1 MVDAPSPPDVRQPE
15 VRQPEVRQPDVGQP
29 DVGQPDVGQSDVG
42 QSDVRQPDG
51 APAAAPRSAEGVVG
65 RVLDWFGVDSDWERV
80 PAGRDA
86 YRRDLLLGAC
96 FAVFAAVSV
105 ELGRS
110 MGFFEGTDEPL
121 WLIILLAVV
130 STVPLAWR
138 RRYPLVS
145 LALVYGIWL
154 GLGLTIGGITA
165 LMPMQV
171 MYFVALFTAVAWAR
185 DRRAMLV
192 VVGACVLVMF
202 AWLIWM
208 FAVRKGME
216 TLFEEFPTPADW
228 PGTVEPYLASA
239 VYQFVVNIAFFG
251 GAVVAGQM
259 QWNAARRREQ
269 LADQAV
275 TIERQAAAL
284 TDQAIVAERVRIA
297 RELHD
302 VVAHHVSVIGIQ
314 AAAAR
319 RVLNRDPA
327 LAAEALATIERES
340 REGVAQ
346 MRNLVGTLRSV
357 PDGGAPG
364 PLTGSDGASRAPEP
378 GLADLPA
385 LTAADHDGLDTTFR
399 QVEEPLGAAA
409 DVPDPMGLSLYRTA
423 QEAMANVRKHSTA
436 RSATV
441 TLRVVRGPATSEG
454 RQFAHGFAEV
464 EVLDDGRPRRGT
476 SGSGLGLL
484 GIRERAA
491 THQGVVEIGPRATG
505 GFRVRMR
512 LPLPAPDPVSLSQ
525 PDHAAVGRPADPAR
539 TRPAPRSEVSG

>member
-1 MVDAPSPPDVRQPE
+1 
-15 VRQPEVRQPDVGQP
+15 
-29 DVGQPDVGQSDVG
+29 
-42 QSDVRQPDG
+42 
-51 APAAAPRSAEGVVG
+51 
-65 RVLDWFGVDSDWERV
+65 
-80 PAGRDA
+80 
-86 YRRDLLLGAC
+86 
-96 FAVFAAVSV
+96 
-105 ELGRS
+105 
-110 MGFFEGTDEPL
+110 
-121 WLIILLAVV
+121 
-130 STVPLAWR
+130 
-138 RRYPLVS
+138 
-145 LALVYGIWL
+145 
-154 GLGLTIGGITA
+154 
-165 LMPMQV
+165 
-171 MYFVALFTAVAWAR
+171 
-185 DRRAMLV
+185 MLV

-202 AWLIWM
+202 TWVAWM
-208 FAVRKGME
+208 FAVQQGIE
-216 TLFEEFPTPADW
+216 TILEEYPTRADW
-228 PGTVEPYLASA
+228 PGLIEPYLASSM
-239 VYQFVVNIAFFG
+239 YQLIVNIAFFG

-259 QWNAARRREQ
+259 QWNAAWRRRQ
-269 LADQAV
+269 LSDQAV
-275 TIERQAAAL
+275 TIEKQAAAL
-284 TDQAIVAERVRIA
+284 TGQAIVAERVRIA

-319 RVLNRDPA
+319 RVLDRDPA
-327 LAAEALATIERES
+327 LAAEALVTIEHES

-357 PDGGAPG
+357 PDGGPAG
-364 PLTGSDGASRAPEP
+364 QSGADGASRAPEP

-399 QVEEPLGAAA
+399 QVEEPPGAVV

-441 TLRVVRGPATSEG
+441 TLRVVREPATLAGE
-454 RQFAHGFAEV
+454 QFAHGFAEV

-512 LPLPAPDPVSLSQ
+512 LPLPPAEPVTSRPQ
-525 PDHAAVGRPADPAR
+525 ERVPAEDRPAADRPVGTTGALSGAAAETAR
-539 TRPAPRSEVSG
+539 

>member
-1 MVDAPSPPDVRQPE
+1 M
-15 VRQPEVRQPDVGQP
+15 G
-29 DVGQPDVGQSDVG
+29 
-42 QSDVRQPDG
+42 
-51 APAAAPRSAEGVVG
+51 
-65 RVLDWFGVDSDWERV
+65 
-80 PAGRDA
+80 
-86 YRRDLLLGAC
+86 
-96 FAVFAAVSV
+96 FAVFAAISV

-110 MGFFEGTDEPL
+110 MGIFEGADEPL
-121 WLIILLAVV
+121 WLIMLLGMV
-130 STVPLAWR
+130 SMLPLAWR

-145 LALVYGIWL
+145 LVLVYGVWL
-154 GLGLTIGGITA
+154 ALGLTIPQITV
-165 LMPMQV
+165 LMPMQIL
-171 MYFVALFTAVAWAR
+171 YFVALFTAVAWAR
-185 DRRAMLV
+185 DRRAMLIV
-192 VVGACVLVMF
+192 VSACVLMMF
-202 AWLIWM
+202 TWLIWM
-208 FAVRKGME
+208 FAVQQGME
-216 TLFEEFPTPADW
+216 TLLEEFPTPADW
-228 PGTVEPYLASA
+228 PGVLEPYLANA
-239 VYQFVVNIAFFG
+239 VYQLIMNIAFFG

-259 QWNAARRREQ
+259 QWNAARRRQQ

-275 TIERQAAAL
+275 TIETQAAAL

-319 RVLNRDPA
+319 RVLDRDPA
-327 LAAEALATIERES
+327 VAAQALVTIERES

-364 PLTGSDGASRAPEP
+364 APTGSDGASRAPEP

-385 LTAADHDGLDTTFR
+385 LTAADYDGLDTTFD
-399 QVEEPLGAAA
+399 QVEEPPGAAA

-441 TLRVVRGPATSEG
+441 TLRVVRDPATPSD
-454 RQFAHGFAEV
+454 RQFPHGFAEV

-512 LPLPAPDPVSLSQ
+512 LPLPAPDPVPTVSR
-525 PDHAAVGRPADPAR
+525 PERVAADRQADPAQ
-539 TRPAPRSEVSG
+539 TAPATRSEVAR

>member
-1 MVDAPSPPDVRQPE
+1 MVHAPPRPE
-15 VRQPEVRQPDVGQP
+15 T
-29 DVGQPDVGQSDVG
+29 
-42 QSDVRQPDG
+42 RQPDG
-51 APAAAPRSAEGVVG
+51 DRPAVDGPRAPRAGG
-65 RVLDWFGVDSDWERV
+65 RLARLLDWFGVDADWERV

-86 YRRDLLLGAC
+86 YRKDLLLGAG
-96 FAVFAAVSV
+96 FAVLAAISV

-110 MGFFEGTDEPL
+110 MGLFEEAREPL
-121 WLIILLAVV
+121 WLIILLAVA
-130 STVPLAWR
+130 STAPLAWR

-145 LALVYGIWL
+145 LSLVYGVWL
-154 GLGLTIGGITA
+154 GLGLTIGAITV

-192 VVGACVLVMF
+192 VVSVCVLMMF
-202 AWLIWM
+202 TWLIWM
-208 FAVRKGME
+208 FAVQQGME
-216 TLFEEFPTPADW
+216 MLLEEFPTRSDW
-228 PGTVEPYLASA
+228 PGLIEPYLANA
-239 VYQFVVNIAFFG
+239 VYQLITNIAFFG

-259 QWNAARRREQ
+259 QWNAARRRRQ
-269 LADQAV
+269 LSDQAD
-275 TIERQAAAL
+275 TIEKQAAAL

-319 RVLNRDPA
+319 RVLDRDPA
-327 LAAEALATIERES
+327 RTAEALVTIERES

-357 PDGGAPG
+357 PDGGGRDG
-364 PLTGSDGASRAPEP
+364 PSGSDGGSSRAPEP

-385 LTAADHDGLDTTFR
+385 LTAADHDGLDTTFQ
-399 QVEEPLGAAA
+399 QVEEPPGVAV

-441 TLRVVRGPATSEG
+441 TLRVVRAPEARAGQ
-454 RQFAHGFAEV
+454 QFEHGFAEV

-505 GFRVRMR
+505 GFRVRVR
-512 LPLPAPDPVSLSQ
+512 LPLPAPGSALRTSVD
-525 PDHAAVGRPADPAR
+525 AATTSASTA
-539 TRPAPRSEVSG
+539 SESDA

>member
-1 MVDAPSPPDVRQPE
+1 MSDAPSPPDVQP
-15 VRQPEVRQPDVGQP
+15 PGARQPDL
-29 DVGQPDVGQSDVG
+29 S
-42 QSDVRQPDG
+42 R
-51 APAAAPRSAEGVVG
+51 AATSRSAEGVSG
-65 RVLDWFGVDSDWERV
+65 RVLDWFGVDADWERV

-86 YRRDLLLGAC
+86 YRRDLRLGAG
-96 FAVFAAVSV
+96 FAVLAAVSI

-110 MGFFEGTDEPL
+110 MGIFEDVTEPL
-121 WLIILLAVV
+121 WLVYLLGVV

-145 LALVYGIWL
+145 LVLVYGSFL
-154 GLGLTIGGITA
+154 GIGLTIPAITV

-192 VVGACVLVMF
+192 VVSACVLVMF
-202 AWLIWM
+202 TWLIWM
-208 FAVRKGME
+208 FAVQQGIE
-216 TLFEEFPTPADW
+216 TLLEEFPTRADW
-228 PGTVEPYLASA
+228 PGLIDPYLANSA
-239 VYQFVVNIAFFG
+239 YQFIVNIAFFG

-259 QWNAARRREQ
+259 QWNAALRRRQ
-269 LADQAV
+269 LTDQSV
-275 TIERQAAAL
+275 TIEKQAAAL

-319 RVLNRDPA
+319 RVLDRDPA
-327 LAAEALATIERES
+327 RAAEALLTIERES

-357 PDGGAPG
+357 PDAGGKGSPSG
-364 PLTGSDGASRAPEP
+364 PDGAGSRAPEP

-399 QVEEPLGAAA
+399 QVEEPVGAAA

-441 TLRVVRGPATSEG
+441 TLRVVRRPETQAGQRFE
-454 RQFAHGFAEV
+454 HGFAEV
-464 EVLDDGRPRRGT
+464 EVLDDGRPRHGT

-484 GIRERAA
+484 GIRERVA
-491 THQGVVEIGPRATG
+491 THQGMVEIGPRATG
-505 GFRVRMR
+505 GYRVRVR
-512 LPLPAPDPVSLSQ
+512 LPLPAPGPGAVPVV
-525 PDHAAVGRPADPAR
+525 PTAAARQTGAPAEVSSAAR
-539 TRPAPRSEVSG
+539 TEVVG

>member
-1 MVDAPSPPDVRQPE
+1 MVHAPPQP
-15 VRQPEVRQPDVGQP
+15 
-29 DVGQPDVGQSDVG
+29 
-42 QSDVRQPDG
+42 DVRQPDG
-51 APAAAPRSAEGVVG
+51 GRPTGAQSDVG
-65 RVLDWFGVDSDWERV
+65 RLGASRPGVRRSVESLAGRLLDWFGVDSDWERV

-86 YRRDLLLGAC
+86 YRKDLLLGAG
-96 FAVFAAVSV
+96 FAVLAAISV

-110 MGFFEGTDEPL
+110 MGLFEEVREPL

-145 LALVYGIWL
+145 LALVYAVWL
-154 GLGLTIGGITA
+154 GLGLTISGITV

-192 VVGACVLVMF
+192 VVSICVLMMF
-202 AWLIWM
+202 TWLVWM
-208 FAVRKGME
+208 FAVGQGME
-216 TLFEEFPTPADW
+216 TLFDEYSTRADW
-228 PGTVEPYLASA
+228 PGVVEPYLANA
-239 VYQFVVNIAFFG
+239 VYQFITNIAFFG

-259 QWNAARRREQ
+259 QWNAARRRQQ
-269 LADQAV
+269 LAGQAV
-275 TIERQAAAL
+275 TIEKQAAAL

-319 RVLNRDPA
+319 RVLDRDPA
-327 LAAEALATIERES
+327 RTAEALVTIERES

-346 MRNLVGTLRSV
+346 MRNLVGTLRAV
-357 PDGGAPG
+357 PDGGAAGGSTG
-364 PLTGSDGASRAPEP
+364 PDGGASRSPEP
-378 GLADLPA
+378 GLADLPT

-399 QVEEPLGAAA
+399 QVEEPPGAVA

-441 TLRVVRGPATSEG
+441 TLRVVRTPETLAG
-454 RQFAHGFAEV
+454 RQFEHGFAEV
-464 EVLDDGRPRRGT
+464 EVLDDGRPRHGT

-484 GIRERAA
+484 GIRERVA

-505 GFRVRMR
+505 GYRVRVR
-512 LPLPAPDPVSLSQ
+512 LPLPAPGP
-525 PDHAAVGRPADPAR
+525 AAVSSAEPPVTTADAAS
-539 TRPAPRSEVSG
+539 TAESEVAG

>member
-1 MVDAPSPPDVRQPE
+1 MSDAPPPPDVR
-15 VRQPEVRQPDVGQP
+15 
-29 DVGQPDVGQSDVG
+29 SD
-42 QSDVRQPDG
+42 DVRS
-51 APAAAPRSAEGVVG
+51 AARPRSATGVAG
-65 RVLDWFGVDSDWERV
+65 RLLDWFGVDSEWERV

-86 YRRDLLLGAC
+86 YRRDLWLGAG
-96 FAVFAAVSV
+96 FAVFAAISV

-110 MGFFEGTDEPL
+110 MGIFDGVSEPF
-121 WLIILLAVV
+121 WLIMVLGVASML
-130 STVPLAWR
+130 PLAWR

-145 LALVYGIWL
+145 LVLVYGLWVA
-154 GLGLTIGGITA
+154 LGLTITAITV
-165 LMPMQV
+165 LMPMQIL
-171 MYFVALFTAVAWAR
+171 YFVALFTAVAWAR

-192 VVGACVLVMF
+192 VVSACVLMMF
-202 AWLIWM
+202 TWIIWM
-208 FAVRKGME
+208 FAVQQGME
-216 TLFEEFPTPADW
+216 EILEEYPTSADW
-228 PGTVEPYLASA
+228 PGLVEPYLASA
-239 VYQFVVNIAFFG
+239 VYQFVMNIAFFG
-251 GAVVAGQM
+251 GAVVGGQM
-259 QWNAARRREQ
+259 QWNAARRRQQ

-275 TIERQAAAL
+275 TIEKQAAAL

-319 RVLNRDPA
+319 RVLDRDPA
-327 LAAEALATIERES
+327 RTAEALVTIERES

-357 PDGGAPG
+357 PDTGGAG
-364 PLTGSDGASRAPEP
+364 PSGPDGIGSRAPEP

-399 QVEEPLGAAA
+399 QVEEPAGAAA

-441 TLRVVRGPATSEG
+441 TLRVVRDPGTPDGP
-454 RQFAHGFAEV
+454 QFEHGFAEV

-484 GIRERAA
+484 GIRERVA

-505 GFRVRMR
+505 GYRVRVR
-512 LPLPAPDPVSLSQ
+512 LPLPAPDPGAASVPPARRVEAPAGTS
-525 PDHAAVGRPADPAR
+525 AAVRTEAAR
-539 TRPAPRSEVSG
+539 

>member
-1 MVDAPSPPDVRQPE
+1 MADAPPQSDS
-15 VRQPEVRQPDVGQP
+15 RQPDVP
-29 DVGQPDVGQSDVG
+29 DV
-42 QSDVRQPDG
+42 RR
-51 APAAAPRSAEGVVG
+51 PAAAPRPVERAAG
-65 RVLDWFGVDSDWERV
+65 RLLDWFGVDSDWERV

-86 YRRDLLLGAC
+86 YRRDLLLGAG
-96 FAVFAAVSV
+96 FAVFAAVSI

-110 MGFFEGTDEPL
+110 MGIFEDVEEPL
-121 WLIILLAVV
+121 WLVFLLGVL

-145 LALVYGIWL
+145 LVLVYGSFL
-154 GLGLTIGGITA
+154 GLGLTIPPVTV
-165 LMPMQV
+165 LVPMQV

-192 VVGACVLVMF
+192 VVSICVLVMF
-202 AWLIWM
+202 TWLIWM
-208 FAVRKGME
+208 FAVQQGIE
-216 TLFEEFPTPADW
+216 TIIEEYPTPADW
-228 PGTVEPYLASA
+228 PGLVEPYLANTI
-239 VYQFVVNIAFFG
+239 YQLIMNIAFFG
-251 GAVVAGQM
+251 GAVLAGQM
-259 QWNAARRREQ
+259 RWNAARRREQ
-269 LADQAV
+269 LAEQAV
-275 TIERQAAAL
+275 TIEMQGAAL
-284 TDQAIVAERVRIA
+284 TDQAVVTERVRIA

-319 RVLNRDPA
+319 RVLDRDPA

-357 PDGGAPG
+357 PDGGAPA
-364 PLTGSDGASRAPEP
+364 GSDGASRAPEP

-399 QVEEPLGAAA
+399 QVEEPPGAAL
-409 DVPDPMGLSLYRTA
+409 DVPAPMGLSLFRTA

-441 TLRVVRGPATSEG
+441 TLRVVRGPEALTDQ
-454 RQFAHGFAEV
+454 RFAHGFAEV
-464 EVLDDGRPRRGT
+464 EVLDDGRPRHGT
-476 SGSGLGLL
+476 SGSGLGQL

-491 THQGVVEIGPRATG
+491 THQGLVEIGPRATG
-505 GFRVRMR
+505 GYRVRMR
-512 LPLPAPDPVSLSQ
+512 LPLPAQASAPAATAARTGRA
-525 PDHAAVGRPADPAR
+525 AAVRPGASSDAQ
-539 TRPAPRSEVSG
+539 SGVAG

>member
-1 MVDAPSPPDVRQPE
+1 MADAPPPSDD
-15 VRQPEVRQPDVGQP
+15 RQPDVSETP
-29 DVGQPDVGQSDVG
+29 
-42 QSDVRQPDG
+42 R
-51 APAAAPRSAEGVVG
+51 PRSGAGAVG

-80 PAGRDA
+80 PATRDA
-86 YRRDLLLGAC
+86 NRRDLLLGAC
-96 FAVFAAVSV
+96 FAVLAAVSV

-110 MGFFEGTDEPL
+110 MGIFEDAREPL
-121 WLIILLAVV
+121 WLIVVVAVL

-145 LALVYGIWL
+145 LVLVYGAWL
-154 GLGLTIGGITA
+154 AIGLTIPQVTV

-192 VVGACVLVMF
+192 VVSACVLMMF
-202 AWLIWM
+202 TWLIWM
-208 FAVRKGME
+208 FAVQQGME
-216 TLFEEFPTPADW
+216 SILEEFPTPADW
-228 PGTVEPYLASA
+228 PGLIEPYLANA
-239 VYQFVVNIAFFG
+239 VYQFVVNVAFFG

-269 LADQAV
+269 LA
-275 TIERQAAAL
+275 EQAATINRQSVAL

-319 RVLNRDPA
+319 RVLDRDPA
-327 LAAEALATIERES
+327 RAGEALVTIERES

-346 MRNLVGTLRSV
+346 MRNLVGTLRAV
-357 PDGGAPG
+357 PDGGEPA
-364 PLTGSDGASRAPEP
+364 GASRAPEP

-385 LTAADHDGLDTTFR
+385 LTAADHDGLDTTFC
-399 QVEEPLGAAA
+399 QVEEPPGAAA
-409 DVPDPMGLSLYRTA
+409 DVPDPMGLSLFRTA

-441 TLRVVRGPATSEG
+441 TLRVVRAAAASADP
-454 RQFAHGFAEV
+454 RFVHGFAEV

-476 SGSGLGLL
+476 TGSGLGLL

-491 THQGVVEIGPRATG
+491 THRGVVEIGPRATG

-512 LPLPAPDPVSLSQ
+512 LPLPAPEPAST
-525 PDHAAVGRPADPAR
+525 AAAPEPAGAGAAPPAD
-539 TRPAPRSEVSG
+539 APRPLTAVRPEVTG

>member
-1 MVDAPSPPDVRQPE
+1 MAHAPPRSE
-15 VRQPEVRQPDVGQP
+15 TRQPDVDRP
-29 DVGQPDVGQSDVG
+29 AVG
-42 QSDVRQPDG
+42 RPDG
-51 APAAAPRSAEGVVG
+51 DRPAAPRSTERFAG
-65 RVLDWFGVDSDWERV
+65 RLLDWFGVDADWERV

-86 YRRDLLLGAC
+86 YRRDLLLGAG
-96 FAVFAAVSV
+96 FAVLAAISV

-110 MGFFEGTDEPL
+110 MGIFDGVREPL
-121 WLIILLAVV
+121 WLIILLGVV

-145 LALVYGIWL
+145 LALVYGVWL
-154 GLGLTIGGITA
+154 GLGLTISAITV

-192 VVGACVLVMF
+192 VVSVCVLMMF
-202 AWLIWM
+202 TWLIWM
-208 FAVRKGME
+208 FAVQQGME
-216 TLFEEFPTPADW
+216 TLLEEFPTRADW
-228 PGTVEPYLASA
+228 PGILEPYLANA
-239 VYQFVVNIAFFG
+239 VYQFITNIAFFG

-259 QWNAARRREQ
+259 QWNAARRRQQ
-269 LADQAV
+269 LADQTV
-275 TIERQAAAL
+275 TIEKQAAAL

-319 RVLNRDPA
+319 RVLDRDPA
-327 LAAEALATIERES
+327 RAAEGLVTIERES

-357 PDGGAPG
+357 PDVGARGGPSE
-364 PLTGSDGASRAPEP
+364 SDGGSSRAPEP

-385 LTAADHDGLDTTFR
+385 LTAADHDGLDTTFH
-399 QVEEPLGAAA
+399 QVEEPPGAAA

-441 TLRVVRGPATSEG
+441 TLRVVRAPDPVAG
-454 RQFAHGFAEV
+454 RQFEHGFAEV

-491 THQGVVEIGPRATG
+491 THQGAVEIGTRATG
-505 GFRVRMR
+505 GFRVRVR
-512 LPLPAPDPVSLSQ
+512 LPLPARGSAAGTSL
-525 PDHAAVGRPADPAR
+525 GPAAR
-539 TRPAPRSEVSG
+539 TTTTGSESDA

>member
-1 MVDAPSPPDVRQPE
+1 MADAPPPSDAAHPDVPH
-15 VRQPEVRQPDVGQP
+15 PDVP
-29 DVGQPDVGQSDVG
+29 QSDAL
-42 QSDVRQPDG
+42 RP
-51 APAAAPRSAEGVVG
+51 AEGVTA
-65 RVLDWFGVDSDWERV
+65 RVLDWFGVDSDWERI
-80 PAGRDA
+80 PAGEDA
-86 YRRDLLLGAC
+86 YRRDLLLGAG
-96 FAVFAAVSV
+96 FAVLAAVSI

-110 MGFFEGTDEPL
+110 MGIFEDVDEPL
-121 WLIILLAVV
+121 WLVFLLGVAG
-130 STVPLAWR
+130 TVPLAWR
-138 RRYPLVS
+138 RRYPLIS
-145 LALVYGIWL
+145 LVVVYAFFL
-154 GLGLTIGGITA
+154 GLGLTIPPVTV
-165 LMPMQV
+165 LMPMQI

-202 AWLIWM
+202 TWLIWM
-208 FAVRKGME
+208 FAVQQGIE
-216 TLFEEFPTPADW
+216 TIIEEYPTRADW
-228 PGTVEPYLASA
+228 PGTIEPYLASS
-239 VYQFVVNIAFFG
+239 VYQLITNIAYFG

-259 QWNAARRREQ
+259 RWNAALRRRQ
-269 LADQAV
+269 LSDQAI
-275 TIERQAAAL
+275 TIEKQSAAL

-319 RVLNRDPA
+319 RVLDRDPA
-327 LAAEALATIERES
+327 RAAEALATIERES

-357 PDGGAPG
+357 PDVGQAG
-364 PLTGSDGASRAPEP
+364 PDGASRAPEP
-378 GLADLPA
+378 GLADLPV

-399 QVEEPLGAAA
+399 QVEEPPGAAA

-441 TLRVVRGPATSEG
+441 TLRVVRGPATPAG

-512 LPLPAPDPVSLSQ
+512 LPLPAPDPV
-525 PDHAAVGRPADPAR
+525 AAAL
-539 TRPAPRSEVSG
+539 PAPEREVPELSSGRTGTVSGATAEAAR

>member
-1 MVDAPSPPDVRQPE
+1 MVHAPPRSETRPPDGDRPAVAG
-15 VRQPEVRQPDVGQP
+15 PDVL
-29 DVGQPDVGQSDVG
+29 
-42 QSDVRQPDG
+42 R
-51 APAAAPRSAEGVVG
+51 PAG
-65 RVLDWFGVDSDWERV
+65 RLAGLLDWFGVDADWERV
-80 PAGRDA
+80 PAGPDA
-86 YRRDLLLGAC
+86 YRKDLLLGAG
-96 FAVFAAVSV
+96 FAVLAAISV

-110 MGFFEGTDEPL
+110 MGIFEGAREPL

-130 STVPLAWR
+130 STAPLAWR

-145 LALVYGIWL
+145 LALVYGLWL
-154 GLGLTIGGITA
+154 GLGLTISAITV

-192 VVGACVLVMF
+192 VVSVCVLMMF
-202 AWLIWM
+202 TWLIWM
-208 FAVRKGME
+208 FAVQQGME
-216 TLFEEFPTPADW
+216 MLLEEFPTRADW
-228 PGTVEPYLASA
+228 PGLIEPYLANA
-239 VYQFVVNIAFFG
+239 VYQLITNIAFFG

-259 QWNAARRREQ
+259 QWNAARRRRQ
-269 LADQAV
+269 LSDQAD

-319 RVLNRDPA
+319 RVLDRDPA
-327 LAAEALATIERES
+327 RTAEALVTIERES

-357 PDGGAPG
+357 PDGGARDDPPG
-364 PLTGSDGASRAPEP
+364 PDGGGSRAPEP

-399 QVEEPLGAAA
+399 QVEEPPGTAA
-409 DVPDPMGLSLYRTA
+409 DVTDPMGLSLYRTA

-441 TLRVVRGPATSEG
+441 TLRVVRAPEAIAGQ
-454 RQFAHGFAEV
+454 QFEHGFAEV

-491 THQGVVEIGPRATG
+491 THQGVVEIGTRATG
-505 GFRVRMR
+505 GFRVRVR
-512 LPLPAPDPVSLSQ
+512 LPLPAPDSEGRSAPG
-525 PDHAAVGRPADPAR
+525 PAAHTATTA
-539 TRPAPRSEVSG
+539 SGSDA

>member
-1 MVDAPSPPDVRQPE
+1 MVHAPPRPGVRQRDGEQPAAVGPDAPSTAETAGRD
-15 VRQPEVRQPDVGQP
+15 
-29 DVGQPDVGQSDVG
+29 
-42 QSDVRQPDG
+42 
-51 APAAAPRSAEGVVG
+51 APGTAG
-65 RVLDWFGVDSDWERV
+65 RMARLLDWFGVDSDWERV

-86 YRRDLLLGAC
+86 YRKDLLLGAG
-96 FAVFAAVSV
+96 FVVFAAISV

-110 MGFFEGTDEPL
+110 MGLFEDAREPL
-121 WLIILLAVV
+121 WLIMLFGVASML
-130 STVPLAWR
+130 PLAWR

-145 LALVYGIWL
+145 LVLVYGIWL
-154 GLGLTIGGITA
+154 ALGLTISAITV
-165 LMPMQV
+165 LMPMQIL
-171 MYFVALFTAVAWAR
+171 YFVSLFTAVAWAR

-192 VVGACVLVMF
+192 VVSFCVLMMF
-202 AWLIWM
+202 TWLIWM
-208 FAVRKGME
+208 FAVQQGME
-216 TLFEEFPTPADW
+216 TLLEEFPTRADW
-228 PGTVEPYLASA
+228 PGLLEPYLANA
-239 VYQFVVNIAFFG
+239 VYQLIMNIAFFG

-259 QWNAARRREQ
+259 QWNAARRRRQ

-284 TDQAIVAERVRIA
+284 TNQAIVAERVRIA

-319 RVLNRDPA
+319 RVLDREPA
-327 LAAEALATIERES
+327 LAAEALVTIERES

-357 PDGGAPG
+357 PDGGATAASG
-364 PLTGSDGASRAPEP
+364 TDAASRAPEP
-378 GLADLPA
+378 GIADLPA
-385 LTAADHDGLDTTFR
+385 LTAADHDGLDTTFH
-399 QVEEPLGAAA
+399 QVEEPPGVVA

-441 TLRVVRGPATSEG
+441 TLRVVRDATAG
-454 RQFAHGFAEV
+454 GDRFAHGYAEV
-464 EVLDDGRPRRGT
+464 EVLDDGRPRHGT

-491 THQGVVEIGPRATG
+491 THQGVVEIGTRATG

-512 LPLPAPDPVSLSQ
+512 LPLPAPGSGVRPT
-525 PDHAAVGRPADPAR
+525 PDSAGDATEATDVTDATTA
-539 TRPAPRSEVSG
+539 RSEADA